1 MPIFTR
7 SLDSASLD
15 PPSDSEQYLPHP
27 LDHSDFHNEVVTSN
41 QHKESVFDVLLRIQA
56 HSHQRASHCEIDY
69 LRYEAISYP
78 HWANERMAPI
88 WIVNPRIDSIREE
101 YPSDQV
107 KLPVGSLL
115 HLHDSDLAMNSLGFE
130 HHAALGMILEG
141 GWREPGFHIFP
152 FETHLYTITGERPFP
167 IPITKMYIALP
178 EYLVAEEDVKEQLCL
193 SSIGQRL
200 DKEEFGVRPPLRPWI
215 RKRNWRHP
223 AEKKIKEWAA
233 GRNNGFVEEWNK
245 QFMDKMM

>member
-56 HSHQRASHCEIDY
+56 HSHQRTSHCEIDY

-78 HWANERMAPI
+78 HWENECMAPI
-88 WIVNPRIDSIREE
+88 WIVNLQIDSIREE

-107 KLPVGSLL
+107 KLPAGSLL
-115 HLHDSDLAMNSLGFE
+115 HLHDSDLAMNLLGFK

-141 GWREPGFHIFP
+141 GWREPECHIFP

-178 EYLVAEEDVKEQLCL
+178 
-193 SSIGQRL
+193 
-200 DKEEFGVRPPLRPWI
+200 EFGVRPPLRPWI